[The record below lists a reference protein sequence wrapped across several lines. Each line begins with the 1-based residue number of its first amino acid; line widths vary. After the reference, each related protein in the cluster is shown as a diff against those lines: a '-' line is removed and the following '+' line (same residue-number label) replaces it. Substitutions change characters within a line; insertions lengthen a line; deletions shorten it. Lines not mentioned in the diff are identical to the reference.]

1 MLSGRFSWVIN
12 CIPSSVHVNPNSP
25 VHPTLPSTFGIR
37 KFVSH
42 VRVSISVLQTSSSA
56 PFSFLP
62 VSSSF
67 SVRTDPHVDV
77 FLICYWSELLFTSSH
92 SGIFISTPTHF
103 FFLTQIFYSFL
114 EAKGSLLF
122 TSLFLNWK
130 TSPSFFFP
138 VLLWFSP
145 VFPHSVLSATIR
157 QTEST
162 RTIFFL
168 YISRNFRRI

>member
-42 VRVSISVLQTSSSA
+42 VRVSISVLQTSLSA

-77 FLICYWSELLFTSSH
+77 FLICYWRELLFTSSH

-103 FFLTQIFYSFL
+103 FFNPNFL
-114 EAKGSLLF
+114 FFFGSKRLFAVYKFISELKNFPLLLF
-122 TSLFLNWK
+122 PCVIMISPCLSPFSLVCHN
-130 TSPSFFFP
+130 
-138 VLLWFSP
+138 
-145 VFPHSVLSATIR
+145 
-157 QTEST
+157 QTD
-162 RTIFFL
+162 RKYKDNFFL
-168 YISRNFRRI
+168 VY

>member
-12 CIPSSVHVNPNSP
+12 CIPSSVHVNPNPP

-42 VRVSISVLQTSSSA
+42 VHVSISVLQTSSSV

-77 FLICYWSELLFTSSH
+77 FLICYWRECCLHLPTLASSSLLQLTFFFNPNFLFFFGSKRLFAVYKFISELKNFPLLVFPCVIM
-92 SGIFISTPTHF
+92 IFPCLSPFSLVCHNQTDRKCKDN
-103 FFLTQIFYSFL
+103 FFLVY
-114 EAKGSLLF
+114 
-122 TSLFLNWK
+122 
-130 TSPSFFFP
+130 
-138 VLLWFSP
+138 
-145 VFPHSVLSATIR
+145 
-157 QTEST
+157 
-162 RTIFFL
+162 
-168 YISRNFRRI
+168 